1 MKHSLRSDHFCME
14 LIKNQL
20 PLNADEIQKQLKN
33 KLIAKKI
40 YAFGQLASTNDF
52 AKRLAQTGED
62 EGCLVISDE
71 QTKGRG
77 RWGRRWE
84 SPPGKGLWFSL
95 ILRPKV
101 SMEKAGVVSLLAGLS
116 VAQAVEKITR
126 LTPILK
132 WPNDVLINSKKFCGV
147 LIESEGES
155 DKLSFLVLGIGI
167 NVNQSVLDFS
177 DALQTHA
184 TSLRIESK
192 VPINRIDLLVE
203 VLQYLEKNYLGFKS
217 GNFSNILNEWKKRS
231 PHLNKK
237 VMVKQNKLELEGL
250 FEDLDE
256 DGRLLLR
263 LANGEITKISEGETT
278 FVERK

>member
-1 MKHSLRSDHFCME
+1 ME